1 MHLLGEFL
9 VSILR
14 FIGGIVYFFIL
25 PGVLLKISY
34 FKKVPMLLSPILGLL
49 LQVYNMF
56 SLWIVYIVLGKQ
68 PLNIA
73 LLLTLITL
81 GEIVSLVLLIS
92 SKHSSK
98 YYIKYY
104 RNFLKFSSV
113 DKYLMISI
121 AIYLLLALYWQRFAT
136 EPHSDGAIYLDIARN
151 IVEKGV
157 FQSNIILLPNDW
169 RYVIFSTGFSYD
181 IHSVGYFCFAVF
193 FTFGGVSLQIAQIAL
208 IFQGML
214 IILILFELC
223 KKVFNVNIARLS
235 AIILSI
241 HPEFITHVVLVG
253 GPEIPS
259 ILFLLLTYYMIVLS
273 IEDKQNCL
281 KYSVI
286 GAFSMFLTWFSWYF
300 NFYIFFAQIP
310 FLYLYVSHKNSDFKV
325 RNFAAILMLLA
336 YFIFD
341 YRIIENLPYLYLKH
355 PFPIALIVF
364 FFLLRTN
371 VLKKMSFSLKLFFTF
386 ILSILSLFSIYAVVF
401 QSSPT
406 HRQYHSQLSEPSAFL
421 KLQAQRDL
429 KILFTRPFN
438 LEYVNNYYQM
448 YREGFESYIGSL
460 LIVLSILS
468 IIRFR
473 LIKEILLFWT
483 FPLFHFLLWIL
494 FSTIEVL
501 QARYLLSCFIF
512 YVILTAISLQTFIP
526 MTKRRSIKLII
537 RTFIPTAS
545 IKLIIRT
552 FIPMARRDSI
562 KLITLLI
569 LLLSISYSIY
579 NLYPNFEQ
587 ILNSWKYSEN
597 FGWTPAINW
606 IKKFIPQDAVL
617 LTRSSSYFAWYTGR
631 RVAHLDIGFNVFPTD
646 QISEPQLVDL
656 IRLYK
661 ANYLIIERRT
671 TWIFPYLSSLLVH
684 HTSFLGAN
692 IVFKDNNVVIYNVT
706 NIAYGS
712 PRSVAI
718 YTLHDMETLNYWYP
732 NLYYGNAFLS
742 LDNEIKKNG
751 NYSIKFTQFLASGR
765 TQACIFL
772 SENHFM
778 NLSDYDYLSFYVKS
792 LHNCSVIVALI
803 TDPYNYFIT
812 PKISI
817 TSGNFSHVLVSIK
830 VLRSVGRPLL
840 SNITRIQVCFG
851 DLSVNKSYTFWIDG
865 PLLLEKI
872 TYDYP

>member
-1 MHLLGEFL
+1 MDLLGEFL

-14 FIGGIVYFFIL
+14 FIGGLVYFFIL
-25 PGVLLKISY
+25 PGALLKISY

-56 SLWIVYIVLGKQ
+56 LLWIVYIVLGKQ

-92 SKHSSK
+92 SKYSSK

-104 RNFLKFSSV
+104 RDFFKSSSV
-113 DKYLMISI
+113 DKYLLISI

-136 EPHSDGAIYLDIARN
+136 EPHSDGAFYLDIARN
-151 IVEKGV
+151 IAEKGV

-169 RYVIFSTGFSYD
+169 RYVTFSTGFNYD
-181 IHSVGYFCFAVF
+181 IHSVGYFCLAVF
-193 FTFGGVSLQIAQIAL
+193 FIFGDVSLQMAQIAL

-223 KKVFNVNIARLS
+223 SKVFNVNIARIG

-259 ILFLLLTYYMIVLS
+259 ILFLLLTYYMIMLS

-386 ILSILSLFSIYAVVF
+386 ILSILSLFSIYTVVF

-406 HRQYHSQLSEPSAFL
+406 HRQYHSQLSEPGAFL

-429 KILFTRPFN
+429 KILFIRQFN

-448 YREGFESYIGSL
+448 YREGVESYIGSL

-483 FPLFHFLLWIL
+483 FPLFHFLLWIF
-494 FSTIEVL
+494 FSTVEAL

-512 YVILTAISLQTFIP
+512 YVILTAISLQTFILT
-526 MTKRRSIKLII
+526 TKRG
-537 RTFIPTAS
+537 
-545 IKLIIRT
+545 
-552 FIPMARRDSI
+552 SI

-569 LLLSISYSIY
+569 LLLSISHSIY

-587 ILNSWKYSEN
+587 ILNSWKYGEN
-597 FGWTPAINW
+597 FGWIPAINW

-684 HTSFLGAN
+684 PASFLGAS

-732 NLYYGNAFLS
+732 NLYYGNASLL
-742 LDNEIKKNG
+742 LDNEIKRNG

-772 SENHFM
+772 SRNYFM

-812 PKISI
+812 PKVSVLG
-817 TSGNFSHVLVSIK
+817 GNFTHIRFSVKVS
-830 VLRSVGRPLL
+830 RSIGRPLL
-840 SNITRIQVCFG
+840 SNISRIQVCFG
-851 DLSVNKSYTFWIDG
+851 DLSANKSYTFWIDG
-865 PLLLEKI
+865 PLILEKI
-872 TYDYP
+872 TYNYP